1 MARTYRMRARAES
14 AAETR
19 RRVIEGARAAIVD
32 GPTPSLSMAD
42 VAARAGVARSTLYD
56 TFGSRGGLVGAVMVD
71 VSLRAG
77 FERVLELFNLPDA
90 AEGIR
95 QALPAGLR
103 MIGSDYELQRRVG
116 ILAQLDPE
124 VRVALDISA
133 QQRAGGMRY
142 QAGRLAEQ
150 GRLRPGVTV
159 DEAAAL
165 LWVLT
170 DFTTYDGLRSTLG
183 MDAEQIAAFVE
194 SVGVQYLLVGEPR

>member
-1 MARTYRMRARAES
+1 MRARAES

-19 RRVIEGARAAIVD
+19 RRVIEGARAAIMD
-32 GPTPSLSMAD
+32 GLTPSLSMAD
-42 VAARAGVARSTLYD
+42 VAARTGVARSTLYD

-77 FERVLELFNLPDA
+77 FERVLELFNLSDA
-90 AEGIR
+90 AEGMR
-95 QALPAGLR
+95 QALPAGVQV
-103 MIGSDYELQRRVG
+103 IGSDYELLKRVRL
-116 ILAQLDPE
+116 LAQLDPE
-124 VRVALDISA
+124 VMAALEVSA

-159 DEAAAL
+159 DEAATL

-170 DFTTYDGLRSTLG
+170 DFGTYDGLHSTWG
-183 MDAEQIAAFVE
+183 MADAQIAAFVV
-194 SVGVQYLLVGEPR
+194 SVGARYLLAGEPG

>member
-1 MARTYRMRARAES
+1 MRARAES

-19 RRVIEGARAAIVD
+19 RRVIEGARAAIMD
-32 GPTPSLSMAD
+32 GLTPSLSMAD
-42 VAARAGVARSTLYD
+42 VAARTGVARSTLYD

-77 FERVLELFNLPDA
+77 FERVLELFNLSDA
-90 AEGIR
+90 AEGMR
-95 QALPAGLR
+95 QALPAGVQ
-103 MIGSDYELQRRVG
+103 MIGSDYELLKRVRL
-116 ILAQLDPE
+116 LAQLDPE
-124 VRVALDISA
+124 VMAALEVSA

-159 DEAAAL
+159 DEAATL

-170 DFTTYDGLRSTLG
+170 DFGTYDGLHSTWG
-183 MDAEQIAAFVE
+183 MADAQIAAFVV
-194 SVGVQYLLVGEPR
+194 SVGARYLLAGEPG

>member
-95 QALPAGLR
+95 QALPAGVR

-116 ILAQLDPE
+116 LLAQLDPD
-124 VRVALDISA
+124 VRAALDISA

-159 DEAAAL
+159 DEAAPL

-170 DFTTYDGLRSTLG
+170 DFRTYDGLHSTWG
-183 MDAEQIAAFVE
+183 MDDEQIAAFVE
-194 SVGVQYLLVGEPR
+194 SVGVQYLLVGEPG

>member
-1 MARTYRMRARAES
+1 MRARAES

-32 GPTPSLSMAD
+32 GPTLSLSMAD

-56 TFGSRGGLVGAVMVD
+56 TFGSRGGLVGAVVVE

-95 QALPAGLR
+95 QALPAGVR
-103 MIGSDYELQRRVG
+103 MIGSDFELFRRVG
-116 ILAQLDPE
+116 LLAQLDPD
-124 VRVALDISA
+124 VSAALDVSA
-133 QQRAGGMRY
+133 HQRAGGMRY

-170 DFTTYDGLRSTLG
+170 DFRTYDGLRSTWG
-183 MDAEQIAAFVE
+183 MDAEQIAVFVE
-194 SVGVQYLLVGEPR
+194 SVGVRLLLVGAPG

>member
-1 MARTYRMRARAES
+1 MFRMPRGYRMSARAES

-19 RRVIEGARAAIVD
+19 RRVIKAARAAIVD

-42 VAARAGVARSTLYD
+42 VALRAGVARSTLYA

-77 FERVLELFNLPDA
+77 FERVLELFNLSDA
-90 AEGIR
+90 AEGLR
-95 QALPAGLR
+95 KALPAGVR
-103 MIGSDYELQRRVG
+103 MIGSDYVLFKRVG
-116 ILAQLDPE
+116 LLAQLDPE
-124 VRVALDISA
+124 VMAALEVSA

-159 DEAAAL
+159 DEAATL

-170 DFTTYDGLRSTLG
+170 DFGTYDGLHLTWG
-183 MDAEQIAAFVE
+183 MDTEQIAAFVV
-194 SVGVQYLLVGEPR
+194 SIGARYLLAG

>member
-19 RRVIEGARAAIVD
+19 RRVIESARAAIVD

-56 TFGSRGGLVGAVMVD
+56 TFGSRGGLVGAVLVE

-90 AEGIR
+90 AQGIR
-95 QALPAGLR
+95 QALPAGVR
-103 MIGSDYELQRRVG
+103 MIGSDYELLRRVG
-116 ILAQLDPE
+116 LLAQLDPD

-142 QAGRLAEQ
+142 QAERLAEQ
-150 GRLRPGVTV
+150 RRLRPGVTV

-170 DFTTYDGLRSTLG
+170 DFRTYDGLRSMWG
-183 MDAEQIAAFVE
+183 MDVERIAAFVE
-194 SVGVQYLLVGEPR
+194 SVGVRYLLVGEPG

>member
-1 MARTYRMRARAES
+1 MFRMARTYRMKARAES

-19 RRVIEGARAAIVD
+19 RRVIEGARAAIVE

-71 VSLRAG
+71 LSLRAG

-95 QALPAGLR
+95 QALPAGVR

-116 ILAQLDPE
+116 VLAQLDPD
-124 VRVALDISA
+124 VRAALEISA
-133 QQRAGGMRY
+133 RHRAGGMRY

-150 GRLRPGVTV
+150 GRLRPGVTI

-165 LWVLT
+165 
-170 DFTTYDGLRSTLG
+170 
-183 MDAEQIAAFVE
+183 
-194 SVGVQYLLVGEPR
+194 